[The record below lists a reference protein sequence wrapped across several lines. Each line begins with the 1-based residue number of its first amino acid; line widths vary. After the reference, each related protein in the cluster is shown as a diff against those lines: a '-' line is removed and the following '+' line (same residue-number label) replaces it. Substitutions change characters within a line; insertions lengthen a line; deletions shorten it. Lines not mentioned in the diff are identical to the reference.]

1 MGFLQ
6 KTEQDFKFIILE
18 VSKQVK
24 DTQKFLSQPEEEL
37 FEKISNR
44 DDYIDILKSRI
55 EEHCFTAVLNYK
67 DKNTAKQ
74 AVDYARAIN
83 IIGANLERIADYS
96 VSIVDQMQY
105 LHERTLLESYDLK
118 ARFKEAIQALG
129 LIEKA
134 LFKKNINLA
143 MQICQSEY
151 VLDKLYTEFFQKI
164 IAEIRLGKNV
174 ENRIT
179 LLFILSYLERI
190 GDALLNIGE
199 AIIFA
204 ILGQKLKVHQY
215 KAIEETLASSE
226 MNTSIGDVAFESIWG
241 TRSGCRIGHIREL
254 RPTENAQKVIFKKG
268 SRKKLMEE
276 KENIKRWENIFPG
289 LPPRILNFQENGRHS
304 SMLVEYLG
312 SSTFQHIILN
322 ATDDI
327 FSEAFLKLQKTLSKI
342 WSLTKQD
349 KVVNAGYSKQISA
362 RIQDVLSVH
371 PSFRM
376 PDKQIGSVSV
386 YSFDEH
392 IRTIRSID
400 KALGAPFSVF
410 IHGDFNS
417 DNIIYNQD
425 TGKIHFIDL
434 HRSQQSDF
442 VQDIAVFLV
451 SNFRLPVFETPLRKR
466 LNTVI
471 KSFYHFTRDFAGRQG
486 DTTFNARLALGIA
499 RSLITST
506 RFELNS
512 KFARAMFMRSIYIF
526 EKLTAHNGAPWESFV
541 LPQDILI
548 Y

>member
-1 MGFLQ
+1 
-6 KTEQDFKFIILE
+6 
-18 VSKQVK
+18 
-24 DTQKFLSQPEEEL
+24 
-37 FEKISNR
+37 
-44 DDYIDILKSRI
+44 
-55 EEHCFTAVLNYK
+55 
-67 DKNTAKQ
+67 
-74 AVDYARAIN
+74 
-83 IIGANLERIADYS
+83 
-96 VSIVDQMQY
+96 
-105 LHERTLLESYDLK
+105 
-118 ARFKEAIQALG
+118 
-129 LIEKA
+129 
-134 LFKKNINLA
+134 

-151 VLDKLYTEFFQKI
+151 ALDKIYTKCFQRVI
-164 IAEIRLGKNV
+164 EEIRLGENV

-179 LLFILSYLERI
+179 LLFILSYLERM

-215 KAIEETLASSE
+215 KAIEETLATSD
-226 MNTSIGDVAFESIWG
+226 MNRAIGDVAFESIWG
-241 TRSGCRIGHIREL
+241 TRSGCRIERIRDL
-254 RPTENAQKVIFKKG
+254 RPAENAQKVIFKKG
-268 SRKKLMEE
+268 NRKKLTEE
-276 KENIKRWENIFPG
+276 KDNIKQWENIFPG

-322 ATDDI
+322 ATDDT
-327 FSEAFLKLQKTLSKI
+327 FSESFLKIQKTLVEI
-342 WSLTKQD
+342 WSKTKQD
-349 KVVNAGYSKQISA
+349 KAVNAGYCKQISA

-376 PDKQIGSVSV
+376 PNKQIGSVSV

-400 KALGAPFSVF
+400 KALSAPFSVF
-410 IHGDFNS
+410 IHGDFNI

-425 TGKIHFIDL
+425 TEKIHFIDL
-434 HRSQQSDF
+434 HRSRQSDY
-442 VQDIAVFLV
+442 VQDISVFLV
-451 SNFRLPVFETPLRKR
+451 SNFRLPIFETPVRKR

-471 KSFYHFTRDFAGRQG
+471 KSFYHFAHDFAHQHG
-486 DTTFNARLALGIA
+486 DATFDARLALAIA

-512 KFARAMFMRSIYIF
+512 GFAQAMFLRSIYLF
-526 EKLTAHNGAPWESFV
+526 EKLISHNDTSLKSFV